1 MRPLSLRFELNI
13 SKGKCFYML
22 DTDPYD
28 KNELTRLPVIFK
40 YDLFDASDDFEDVNH
55 YISFLCGFYIVYKN
69 IIDNLISENF
79 TVTFKKEKLTI
90 PQFFER
96 ILFKEVKNKNGVLPK
111 AFSLCMN
118 DEYFMSLNLCSSN
131 IVRFN
136 DDQIKKY
143 LISLVTWIDIL
154 LGGKEKE
161 EGDINFLKCIGSPV
175 CVSN

>member
-1 MRPLSLRFELNI
+1 MQGIRTKLHITFNKFI
-13 SKGKCFYML
+13 KHK
-22 DTDPYD
+22 
-28 KNELTRLPVIFK
+28 
-40 YDLFDASDDFEDVNH
+40 LFTQK
-55 YISFLCGFYIVYKN
+55 L
-69 IIDNLISENF
+69 L
-79 TVTFKKEKLTI
+79 TFKKEKLTI

-111 AFSLCMN
+111 AFSLCIN
-118 DEYFMSLNLCSSN
+118 DEYFMLLNLCSSN

-175 CVSN
+175 RISN

>member
-1 MRPLSLRFELNI
+1 MKSGNIKRSKSYIMAIPKEL
-13 SKGKCFYML
+13 K
-22 DTDPYD
+22 
-28 KNELTRLPVIFK
+28 VID
-40 YDLFDASDDFEDVNH
+40 DLE
-55 YISFLCGFYIVYKN
+55 GM
-69 IIDNLISENF
+69 
-79 TVTFKKEKLTI
+79 
-90 PQFFER
+90 FER
-96 ILFKEVKNKNGVLPK
+96 LNRH
-111 AFSLCMN
+111 N
-118 DEYFMSLNLCSSN
+118 DFN